1 MTNSA
6 KTPTGKTSKGKV
18 AIYVEKDRIKARL
31 PRQYFGGEQ
40 PRIALGMEANEV
52 NMARA
57 QRLAE
62 RMTLDLQDGC
72 FDETLAKYGITA
84 NLKLKGNATATAN
97 DDQVPPKPEL
107 SLLEV
112 WDMYCEYKKKKLRES
127 VYNNFFQGQYKNYLK
142 SAIEATKSEDAL
154 KIRNWLVENRNQKT
168 VKDLLSN
175 LSKAYQLGMKNK
187 LLAHNPYDGMADD
200 IGTIGAKGKQQN
212 EIEADN
218 DTEDLSKA
226 YTWDEVQII
235 LEYVNNSPAKN
246 HWYPFIKF
254 KFLTGCRTGEAVG
267 LRWNDVKWDEEKVLI
282 RSTYDRRSKKFYP
295 LKNDRTY
302 KGREVRKFPMPK
314 DGELWKLL
322 ESIPQ
327 GEPSDV
333 VFKNKKGA
341 GIIDDTAFRRLWTGN
356 EKYKGIIPELIKQ
369 GKLTKYLSP
378 YNTRHT
384 FINHAIHDLG
394 IPEKIVCYMCGH
406 KPDVSNK
413 HYQDEAIFMKG
424 INPEIPFSQQQF
436 ANQQID
442 NQQAKI
448 KTLEE
453 QIRQQQEVMRKL
465 QEQLEQMK
473 NK

>member
-18 AIYVEKDRIKARL
+18 SIYIEKGRIKARL

-40 PRIALGMEANEV
+40 PRIALGMEATDANI
-52 NMARA
+52 ARA

-62 RMTLDLQDGC
+62 RMTMDLQDGC
-72 FDETLAKYGITA
+72 FDETLAKYGIVA
-84 NLKLKGNATATAN
+84 DLKLKGVAITA
-97 DDQVPPKPEL
+97 DDQLPPKPQL

-112 WDMYCEYKKKKLRES
+112 WDMYCEFRTDLRGSYYDET
-127 VYNNFFQGQYKNYLK
+127 YQGTFKNYIK

-154 KIRNWLVENRNQKT
+154 KIRNWLVENRSRKHIKT
-168 VKDLLSN
+168 LFSN
-175 LSKAYQLGMKNK
+175 LSKAYQLGIKNG
-187 LLAHNPYDGMADD
+187 LLTHNPYDGMAEE
-200 IGTIGAKGKQQN
+200 IKNTGAKGKTQH
-212 EIEADN
+212 EIETDS
-218 DTEDLSKA
+218 DTEDKSKA
-226 YTWDEVQII
+226 YTWNEVQVI
-235 LEYVNNSPAKN
+235 LEYIENKPALK
-246 HWYPFIKF
+246 HWHPFVKF
-254 KFLTGCRTGEAVG
+254 KFLTGCRTGEVIG
-267 LRWNDVKWDEEKVLI
+267 LRWFDVEWEKEI
-282 RSTYDRRSKKFYP
+282 ISFKSTYDPTTKKWYP

-302 KGREVRKFPMPK
+302 KGESERRFPMPE

-322 ESIPQ
+322 KSIPK

-333 VFKNKKGA
+333 VFKSKQGKI
-341 GIIDDTAFRRLWTGN
+341 IIDRVFRTTWQGKN
-356 EKYKGIIPELIKQ
+356 SPSVKQKGIIPELISQ

-436 ANQQID
+436 ATQQID
-442 NQQAKI
+442 NQQSKI
-448 KTLEE
+448 ETLEE
-453 QIRQQQEVMRKL
+453 QLRIL
-465 QEQLEQMK
+465 QEELKRMK
-473 NK
+473 NQ